1 MCKSASNET
10 VSKVDIHGAFK
21 RNAITIRLDSS
32 EDYFIS
38 SKLKALVW
46 EEMKE
51 FCWKLLSNLHP
62 ASLKKLEEVMITPD
76 GVKYKLKKVVDGTPP
91 DEELEIIGRELIDEE
106 WDDMEN
112 EQEEN
117 KLDENGSGNM
127 IVVHHVEEYENVD
140 ELEAAGYQA
149 DAAASSSVQ

>member
-1 MCKSASNET
+1 
-10 VSKVDIHGAFK
+10 
-21 RNAITIRLDSS
+21 
-32 EDYFIS
+32 
-38 SKLKALVW
+38 
-46 EEMKE
+46 
-51 FCWKLLSNLHP
+51 
-62 ASLKKLEEVMITPD
+62 MITPD